1 MKENL
6 LSCDLVRHL
15 LLCIMLGNDSILI
28 RRPASSGIIF
38 SSSCVSPHQDVSHHF
53 VSLLSGLDDP
63 ARSSLFGFTSVTV
76 NDEIEQDDFHYTE
89 YGHCIYPGMIG
100 DHGLGRW
107 GEGVDGRRGWKKE
120 EGGERVQ

>member
-1 MKENL
+1 MKENFL

-15 LLCIMLGNDSILI
+15 LSCIMSGNDSILI

-63 ARSSLFGFTSVTV
+63 VRSSLFGFTSVTV
-76 NDEIEQDDFHYTE
+76 NDEIEQDDSHYTE

-107 GEGVDGRRGWKKE
+107 GVGGEDGRRRK
-120 EGGERVQ
+120 GEQ